1 MHYKCLRTGD
11 CFVSAAAAAE
21 CDLSSGP
28 VDRRCKEEEEADH
41 HWKCLDGRCIEL
53 GKVCDGHAHC
63 QDGSDERDGCRLYPL
78 EGGGCDS
85 IKVELLVGTSR
96 KAVFNNCRNIGG
108 VKSR

>member
-1 MHYKCLRTGD
+1 MLISRSFKARMHYKCLRTGD

-28 VDRRCKEEEEADH
+28 VDRRCKEEEADH
-41 HWKCLDGRCIEL
+41 HWKCLDGRCIEA

-63 QDGSDERDGCRLYPL
+63 LDGSDERDGCRLYPL

-85 IKVELLVGTSR
+85 IKVESLIYVYR
-96 KAVFNNCRNIGG
+96 KAALNE
-108 VKSR
+108 